1 MSNDKKLGLG
11 KGLST
16 LLGSDGSEDNSS
28 FAAEGDFSEHI
39 SVLGIMELFPS
50 PFQPRQ
56 VFSTEAIEDLV
67 DSIKEKGILQPLL
80 VRQSKNNPS
89 SYEIIAGERRW
100 RAAKAAGLNEVP
112 VIIKDFNDKET
123 LEVALV
129 ENLQRQDL
137 SPLEEAEGYRRLL
150 EEFSH
155 TQEELAK
162 VIGKS
167 RSHIANTVRLLGL
180 PDKVKGYIEKGE
192 LSAGH
197 ARALINAKHPETL
210 AEKIVS
216 KGLNVRQTEQ
226 LAKEDKNLSKTT
238 NKTASVKPEKNPD
251 IQEIEEAL
259 SDALG
264 MPVIITVKDDAGSI
278 NIRFKSLS
286 ELDDIVQ
293 TLSEFRKAS

>member
-1 MSNDKKLGLG
+1 MSKEKRLGLG

-16 LLGSDGSEDNSS
+16 LLGSDEGAHFSEEVDV
-28 FAAEGDFSEHI
+28 SEHI
-39 SVLGIMELFPS
+39 SFIDISALSPS

-56 VFSTEAIEDLV
+56 VFSPEAIEDLV

-80 VRQSKNNPS
+80 VRRSPENPQR
-89 SYEIIAGERRW
+89 YEIIAGERRW
-100 RAAKAAGLNEVP
+100 RAAKEADLNEVP

-155 TQEELAK
+155 TQEELSK

-180 PDKVKGYIEKGE
+180 PEKVKGYIEKGE

-197 ARALINAKHPETL
+197 ARALINAKHPEAL
-210 AEKIVS
+210 AEKIVA

-226 LAKEDKNLSKTT
+226 LAKEDKSPAKLAVNTPK
-238 NKTASVKPEKNPD
+238 NRPEKDAD
-251 IQEIEEAL
+251 IREIEAELSRAL
-259 SDALG
+259 NMS
-264 MPVIITVKDDAGSI
+264 VVITVKNNSGTV
-278 NIRFKSLS
+278 NIRFKNLE

-293 TLSEFRKAS
+293 SLGFSRKAS